1 MVIEKTYKL
10 VIQGRSFTLTEA
22 EIKAL
27 YLSLK
32 DSFKE
37 VDVTVPQTVTV
48 SEPVTVSQPS
58 QASQLPSGS

>member
-37 VDVTVPQTVTV
+37 VDITVSQPVTV
-48 SEPVTVSQPS
+48 SEPVSQPS

>member
-10 VIQGRSFTLTEA
+10 EIQGRILTLTESEA
-22 EIKAL
+22 KAL

-37 VDVTVPQTVTV
+37 VDI
-48 SEPVTVSQPS
+48 TVSQPVSEPS

>member
-10 VIQGRSFTLTEA
+10 EIQGRILTLSELEA
-22 EIKAL
+22 KAL

-37 VDVTVPQTVTV
+37 VDI
-48 SEPVTVSQPS
+48 TVSQPS
-58 QASQLPSGS
+58 QDSQLPSGS

>member
-10 VIQGRSFTLTEA
+10 EIQNRILTLTESEA
-22 EIKAL
+22 KAL

-37 VDVTVPQTVTV
+37 VDITVSQPVTV
-48 SEPVTVSQPS
+48 SEPVSQPS

>member
-37 VDVTVPQTVTV
+37 VDVTV
-48 SEPVTVSQPS
+48 SEPS
-58 QASQLPSGS
+58 QASQLPSES

>member
-10 VIQGRSFTLTEA
+10 EIQGRIFTLTESEA
-22 EIKAL
+22 KAL

-37 VDVTVPQTVTV
+37 VDTTI
-48 SEPVTVSQPS
+48 SQPS
-58 QASQLPSGS
+58 QDGQLPSGS

>member
-10 VIQGRSFTLTEA
+10 EIQGRIFTLTET
-22 EIKAL
+22 EIKTL

-48 SEPVTVSQPS
+48 SEPS

>member
-10 VIQGRSFTLTEA
+10 EIQGRILTLTESEA
-22 EIKAL
+22 KAL

-37 VDVTVPQTVTV
+37 VDI
-48 SEPVTVSQPS
+48 TVSQPS
-58 QASQLPSGS
+58 QASQLPSES

>member
-10 VIQGRSFTLTEA
+10 EIQGRIFTLTESEA
-22 EIKAL
+22 KAL

-37 VDVTVPQTVTV
+37 VDT
-48 SEPVTVSQPS
+48 TVSQPS
-58 QASQLPSGS
+58 QDGQLPSGS